1 MKRLMMIL
9 LCLMFLTPVLAGAE
23 MIQVGDILIPA
34 DKAVP
39 LTGDGAPVL
48 LWLGLALISIAG
60 IVELRRRMS

>member
-1 MKRLMMIL
+1 MKRLLMIL
-9 LCLMFLTPVLAGAE
+9 LCLMFLAPALSCAE
-23 MIQVGDILIPA
+23 TVQVGDILIPL
-34 DKAVP
+34 DKTVP